1 VIVTGRSGAIPLYP
15 IYNKDRIRTFSISLE
30 GRTIMFHLQARFTML
45 LGLAISMSIFSGSL
59 GAQQHCGQERW
70 SVKTGTDSDAGS
82 VNLSSPQ
89 SATISQLIGLAP
101 PSPIPPA
108 NRFAPT
114 EKTVFVV
121 NATLTD
127 YKLEGGAKG
136 DSDYHLVL
144 QDDQGHTMIA
154 EIPSPGCVGAGS
166 LFAAQIANARAEF
179 DGHFTATTSFQTAN
193 VPVQVTGV
201 GFFDFA
207 HGQHGAAPNII
218 ELHPILDITFTSV
231 DNNPD
236 FSLSL
241 APSTVTLIQGGSSSV
256 TISTV
261 MTGGGAGTPTLTVS
275 GTPPGISSQI
285 TPTGP
290 GKATLSLTASQA
302 VATGSFPLTVTGT
315 AGGKSHSQTAQL
327 NVSQFSPGPTQQ
339 WEYQVITA
347 SSENDV
353 ITQANTLGAQE
364 WELVSVVKVPGT
376 TNTWRA
382 FFKRP
387 KNNF

>member
-1 VIVTGRSGAIPLYP
+1 MSQSQT
-15 IYNKDRIRTFSISLE
+15 
-30 GRTIMFHLQARFTML
+30 RFTTI
-45 LGLAISMSIFSGSL
+45 LGLAISMSIFSTQL
-59 GAQQHCGQERW
+59 EAQQHCGQERW
-70 SVKTGTDSDAGS
+70 SVKTGTDSDAGR

-89 SATISQLIGLAP
+89 NTTIDQLIALTP
-101 PSPIPPA
+101 PSPIPAA

-114 EKTVFVV
+114 EETVFVV
-121 NATLTD
+121 SATLTD

-144 QDDQGHTMIA
+144 EHQGHTMVA
-154 EIPSPGCVGAGS
+154 EIPSPACVGAGS
-166 LFAAQIANARAEF
+166 PFAARIANARAEF
-179 DGHFTATTSFQTAN
+179 DAHFTATTSFQTAN

-218 ELHPILDITFTSV
+218 ELHPILDIAFSAP
-231 DNNPD
+231 DGGSD

-241 APSTVTLIQGGSSSV
+241 APSTVALIQGGSSSV
-256 TISTV
+256 TISTAT
-261 MTGGGAGTPTLTVS
+261 TGGGTGTPTLTVS
-275 GTPPGISSQI
+275 GTPSGISFQI

-302 VATGSFPLTVTGT
+302 AATGSFPLTVTGT

-327 NVSQFSPGPTQQ
+327 NVSQFSTVPPQQ

-347 SSENDV
+347 NSENDV
-353 ITQANTLGAQE
+353 VTQANTLGAEE
-364 WELVSVVKVPGT
+364 WELVGVAKVPGN

-387 KNNF
+387 KSNF

>member
-1 VIVTGRSGAIPLYP
+1 
-15 IYNKDRIRTFSISLE
+15 
-30 GRTIMFHLQARFTML
+30 MFHLQARFTTV
-45 LGLAISMSIFSGSL
+45 LGLAISMTIFSGQL
-59 GAQQHCGQERW
+59 EAQQHCGKERW
-70 SVKTGTDSDAGS
+70 SVKTGTDTDAGS

-89 SATISQLIGLAP
+89 SATIAQLDALTP
-101 PSPIPPA
+101 PSPIPAA

-114 EKTVFVV
+114 EETVFVV

-127 YKLEGGAKG
+127 YKLEGGSKG

-144 QDDQGHTMIA
+144 EDQGHTMVS
-154 EIPSPGCVGAGS
+154 EIPSPGCVGSSS

-179 DGHFTATTSFQTAN
+179 DAHFTATTSFQTAN

-218 ELHPILDITFTSV
+218 ELHPILDIAFTSG
-231 DNNPD
+231 PSD
-236 FSLSL
+236 FTLSL

-256 TISTV
+256 TISTT
-261 MTGGGAGTPTLTVS
+261 MTGGGTGTPRLTVS
-275 GTPPGISSQI
+275 GTPSGISSQI

-302 VATGSFPLTVTGT
+302 SGTGSFPLTVTGT
-315 AGGKSHSQTAQL
+315 AGGKSHSQTVQL
-327 NVSQFSPGPTQQ
+327 NVSPFPTVPTQQ

-353 ITQANTLGAQE
+353 VTQANTLGAEE
-364 WELVSVVKVPGT
+364 WELVGVVKVPGS

-387 KNNF
+387 KSNF

>member
-1 VIVTGRSGAIPLYP
+1 
-15 IYNKDRIRTFSISLE
+15 
-30 GRTIMFHLQARFTML
+30 MFHFQARFTTI
-45 LGLAISMSIFSGSL
+45 LGLAISMSIFSTQIE
-59 GAQQHCGQERW
+59 AQQHCGKERW

-89 SATISQLIGLAP
+89 STTIAQLIALTP
-101 PSPIPPA
+101 PNPIPPA

-154 EIPSPGCVGAGS
+154 EIPFPGCVGAGS
-166 LFAAQIANARAEF
+166 PFASQIANARAEF
-179 DGHFTATTSFQTAN
+179 DGRFTATTSFQTAD

-218 ELHPILDITFTSV
+218 ELHPILDIAFTS
-231 DNNPD
+231 DGSPSD
-236 FSLSL
+236 FTLSL

-256 TISTV
+256 TISTT
-261 MTGGGAGTPTLTVS
+261 MTGGGPSGSPALTVS
-275 GTPPGISSQI
+275 GTPTGVSSQI
-285 TPTGP
+285 TATGT
-290 GKATLSLTASQA
+290 GKATLSLTASQVA
-302 VATGSFPLTVTGT
+302 ATGSFPLTVTGT
-315 AGGKSHSQTAQL
+315 SGGKSHSQTVQL
-327 NVSQFSPGPTQQ
+327 NVSPFSTGPTQQ

-347 SSENDV
+347 NSENDV
-353 ITQANTLGAQE
+353 ITQADKLGAEE
-364 WELVSVVKVPGT
+364 WELVGVAKVPGT
-376 TNTWRA
+376 ANTWRA

>member
-1 VIVTGRSGAIPLYP
+1 MSC
-15 IYNKDRIRTFSISLE
+15 
-30 GRTIMFHLQARFTML
+30 LQARFTTI
-45 LGLAISMSIFSGSL
+45 LGLAISMSIFSAQL
-59 GAQQHCGQERW
+59 EAQQHCGKERW

-82 VNLSSPQ
+82 VSLGSPQ
-89 SATISQLIGLAP
+89 STTITQLIALTP
-101 PSPIPPA
+101 PNPIPAA

-127 YKLEGGAKG
+127 YKLEGGPKG

-144 QDDQGHTMIA
+144 KDDQGHTMIA
-154 EIPSPGCVGAGS
+154 EIPFPGCVGAGS
-166 LFAAQIANARAEF
+166 PFAAQIANARAEF
-179 DGHFTATTSFQTAN
+179 DGHFTATTSFQTAD

-218 ELHPILDITFTSV
+218 ELHPVLDISFTSSGS
-231 DNNPD
+231 PSD
-236 FSLSL
+236 FTLSL
-241 APSTVTLIQGGSSSV
+241 APSAVMLIQGGSSSV
-256 TISTV
+256 TISTT
-261 MTGGGAGTPTLTVS
+261 MIGGGTGTPTLSVS

-302 VATGSFPLTVTGT
+302 AATGSFPLTVTGT
-315 AGGKSHSQTAQL
+315 AGGKSHSQTVQL
-327 NVSQFSPGPTQQ
+327 NVSQFSTGPTQQ
-339 WEYQVITA
+339 WEYQFITA

-353 ITQANTLGAQE
+353 ITQADTLGAEE
-364 WELVSVVKVPGT
+364 WELVSVVKVPVT

>member
-1 VIVTGRSGAIPLYP
+1 
-15 IYNKDRIRTFSISLE
+15 
-30 GRTIMFHLQARFTML
+30 MFHLQARFTTI
-45 LGLAISMSIFSGSL
+45 LGLAISLTIFSRPL
-59 GAQQHCGQERW
+59 EAQQHCGKERW
-70 SVKTGTDSDAGS
+70 SVKTGTDTDAGS

-89 SATISQLIGLAP
+89 NATITQLIALTP
-101 PSPIPPA
+101 PNPIPPA

-114 EKTVFVV
+114 EETVFVV

-144 QDDQGHTMIA
+144 HDDQGHTMVA
-154 EIPSPGCVGAGS
+154 EIPSPGCVAAGS

-179 DGHFTATTSFQTAN
+179 DGHYTATTSFQTAD

-218 ELHPILDITFTSV
+218 ELHPVLDISFTPTG
-231 DNNPD
+231 NTPD
-236 FSLSL
+236 FTLSL

-256 TISTV
+256 TISTA

-290 GKATLSLTASQA
+290 EKATLSLTASQA
-302 VATGSFPLTVTGT
+302 AATGSFPLTVTGT

-327 NVSQFSPGPTQQ
+327 NVSQFSAGPTQQ

-353 ITQANTLGAQE
+353 ITQANTLGAEE
-364 WELVSVVKVPGT
+364 WELVSVVKVPGN

>member
-1 VIVTGRSGAIPLYP
+1 MSHSQG
-15 IYNKDRIRTFSISLE
+15 
-30 GRTIMFHLQARFTML
+30 RFTTV
-45 LGLAISMSIFSGSL
+45 LGLAISMCIFSTQL
-59 GAQQHCGQERW
+59 KAQQHCGKERW

-82 VNLSSPQ
+82 VNLTSPQ
-89 SATISQLIGLAP
+89 NTTIDQLIALTP
-101 PSPIPPA
+101 PNPIPAA
-108 NRFAPT
+108 NRVAPT

-144 QDDQGHTMIA
+144 ESQGHTMVA
-154 EIPSPGCVGAGS
+154 EIPSPGCVGTGS

-179 DGHFTATTSFQTAN
+179 DAHFTATTSFQTAN
-193 VPVQVTGV
+193 VPVHVTGV

-207 HGQHGAAPNII
+207 HGQHGAAPNVI
-218 ELHPILDITFTSV
+218 ELHPILDIAFTS
-231 DNNPD
+231 DASD
-236 FSLSL
+236 FTLSL
-241 APSTVTLIQGGSSSV
+241 VPSTVTLIQGGSSSV
-256 TISTV
+256 TISTTT
-261 MTGGGAGTPTLTVS
+261 TGGGTGTPTLTVS
-275 GTPPGISSQI
+275 GAPTGISSQI
-285 TPTGP
+285 TSTGP

-302 VATGSFPLTVTGT
+302 AATGPFPLTVTGT
-315 AGGKSHSQTAQL
+315 AGGKSHSQTVQL
-327 NVSQFSPGPTQQ
+327 NVSPFSTVPPQQ

-347 SSENDV
+347 NSENDV
-353 ITQANTLGAQE
+353 VTQANTLGAEE
-364 WELVSVVKVPGT
+364 WELVGVVKVPGT

>member
-1 VIVTGRSGAIPLYP
+1 MSQSQI
-15 IYNKDRIRTFSISLE
+15 
-30 GRTIMFHLQARFTML
+30 RFTTI
-45 LGLAISMSIFSGSL
+45 LGLAISMSVFATQL
-59 GAQQHCGQERW
+59 EAQQHCGKERW

-89 SATISQLIGLAP
+89 STTIAQLIALTP
-101 PSPIPPA
+101 PNPIPA
-108 NRFAPT
+108 TNRFAPT
-114 EKTVFVV
+114 ETTVFVV

-144 QDDQGHTMIA
+144 RDDQGHTMVA
-154 EIPSPGCVGAGS
+154 EIPFPGCVGAGS
-166 LFAAQIANARAEF
+166 PFAAQIANARAEF
-179 DGHFTATTSFQTAN
+179 DGQFTATRSFQAAD

-201 GFFDFA
+201 GFFDFP

-218 ELHPILDITFTSV
+218 ELHPVLDIAFTTSS
-231 DNNPD
+231 PD
-236 FSLSL
+236 FTLSL
-241 APSTVTLIQGGSSSV
+241 APSTVSLIQGGSSSV
-256 TISTV
+256 TISTT
-261 MTGGGAGTPTLTVS
+261 MTDGGTGSPTLTVS
-275 GTPPGISSQI
+275 GTPRGISAHI

-290 GKATLSLTASQA
+290 GKATLALTASQA
-302 VATGSFPLTVTGT
+302 AATGSFPLTVTGT
-315 AGGKSHSQTAQL
+315 AGGKSHSETAQL
-327 NVSQFSPGPTQQ
+327 NVSPFSSVPTQ

-347 SSENDV
+347 NSENDV
-353 ITQANTLGAQE
+353 VTQANALEAEE
-364 WELVSVVKVPGT
+364 WELVSVVRVPGN

>member
-1 VIVTGRSGAIPLYP
+1 MSQSQT
-15 IYNKDRIRTFSISLE
+15 
-30 GRTIMFHLQARFTML
+30 RFTAI
-45 LGLAISMSIFSGSL
+45 LGLATAMGIFSTQL
-59 GAQQHCGQERW
+59 EAQQHCGKERW

-89 SATISQLIGLAP
+89 NATIAQLIALTP

-114 EKTVFVV
+114 EETVFVV

-144 QDDQGHTMIA
+144 EDQGHTMIA
-154 EIPSPGCVGAGS
+154 EIPSPACVGAGS
-166 LFAAQIANARAEF
+166 LFAAQIANARAKF
-179 DGHFTATTSFQTAN
+179 DAHFTATTSFQTAN

-207 HGQHGAAPNII
+207 HGQQGAAPNII
-218 ELHPILDITFTSV
+218 ELHPVLDIAFISP
-231 DNNPD
+231 DGGSD

-241 APSTVTLIQGGSSSV
+241 APSTVTLIQGGSSSL
-256 TISTV
+256 TISTAT
-261 MTGGGAGTPTLTVS
+261 TGGAAGTPALTISNTPS
-275 GTPPGISSQI
+275 GVSSQI

-302 VATGSFPLTVTGT
+302 AATGSFPLTVTGT
-315 AGGKSHSQTAQL
+315 AGGKSHSQTVQL
-327 NVSQFSPGPTQQ
+327 NVTPFSTVLPQQ
-339 WEYQVITA
+339 WEYQVVTA
-347 SSENDV
+347 NSENDV
-353 ITQANTLGAQE
+353 VTQANSLGAEE
-364 WELVSVVKVPGT
+364 WELVGVVKVPGN

>member
-1 VIVTGRSGAIPLYP
+1 
-15 IYNKDRIRTFSISLE
+15 
-30 GRTIMFHLQARFTML
+30 
-45 LGLAISMSIFSGSL
+45 MSIFSTESE
-59 GAQQHCGQERW
+59 AQQHCGMERW
-70 SVKTGTDSDAGS
+70 SVKTGTDSDVGS

-89 SATISQLIGLAP
+89 STTIAQLIALTP
-101 PSPIPPA
+101 PNPIPPA

-114 EKTVFVV
+114 EKTAFVV

-127 YKLEGGAKG
+127 YKLEGGTKG

-144 QDDQGHTMIA
+144 QDGQGRTMVA
-154 EIPSPGCVGAGS
+154 EIPFPGCVGAGS
-166 LFAAQIANARAEF
+166 PFAAQIASARAAF
-179 DGHFTATTSFQTAN
+179 DGHLTATTSFQTAD

-218 ELHPILDITFTSV
+218 ELHPVLDIVFTST
-231 DNNPD
+231 DSSSD
-236 FSLSL
+236 FTLSL
-241 APSTVTLIQGGSSSV
+241 APSAVTLIQGGSSSV
-256 TISTV
+256 TISTT
-261 MTGGGAGTPTLTVS
+261 MTGGATGTPTLTVS
-275 GTPPGISSQI
+275 GTPAGISSQI

-302 VATGSFPLTVTGT
+302 AATGSFPLTVTAT

-327 NVSQFSPGPTQQ
+327 NVSHFSTAPTQQ

-347 SSENDV
+347 ASENDV
-353 ITQANTLGAQE
+353 ITQADTLGAEE
-364 WELVSVVKVPGT
+364 WELVSVVKVPGS

-387 KNNF
+387 KSNF

>member
-1 VIVTGRSGAIPLYP
+1 
-15 IYNKDRIRTFSISLE
+15 
-30 GRTIMFHLQARFTML
+30 
-45 LGLAISMSIFSGSL
+45 MSIFSGPL
-59 GAQQHCGQERW
+59 EAQQHCGKERW
-70 SVKTGTDSDAGS
+70 SVKTGTDSDASS
-82 VNLSSPQ
+82 VNLSSSQ
-89 SATISQLIGLAP
+89 NTTIAQLIALTP
-101 PSPIPPA
+101 PNPIPAA

-144 QDDQGHTMIA
+144 QDDQGHTMVA
-154 EIPSPGCVGAGS
+154 EIPFPGCVGAGS
-166 LFAAQIANARAEF
+166 PFSAQIANARAEF
-179 DGHFTATTSFQTAN
+179 DAHFTATTSFQTAN

-218 ELHPILDITFTSV
+218 ELHPILDIAFTSG
-231 DNNPD
+231 PSD
-236 FSLSL
+236 FTLSL
-241 APSTVTLIQGGSSSV
+241 VPSIVTLIQGGSSSV
-256 TISTV
+256 TISTTA
-261 MTGGGAGTPTLTVS
+261 TGGGAGTPTLTVS
-275 GTPPGISSQI
+275 GAPTGVSLQI

-302 VATGSFPLTVTGT
+302 AATGPFPLTVTGT
-315 AGGKSHSQTAQL
+315 AAGKSHSQTVPL
-327 NVSQFSPGPTQQ
+327 NVTSFSTVPTQQ

-353 ITQANTLGAQE
+353 VTQANTLGAEE
-364 WELVSVVKVPGT
+364 WELVGVVKVAGS

>member
-1 VIVTGRSGAIPLYP
+1 MSNLQTRVTTA
-15 IYNKDRIRTFSISLE
+15 
-30 GRTIMFHLQARFTML
+30 
-45 LGLAISMSIFSGSL
+45 LGLSILMGIFSTQL
-59 GAQQHCGQERW
+59 RAQQHCGKERW

-89 SATISQLIGLAP
+89 STTIGQLIALTP
-101 PSPIPPA
+101 PSPIPAA

-144 QDDQGHTMIA
+144 QDEQGHTMIA
-154 EIPSPGCVGAGS
+154 EIPFPGCVGAGS
-166 LFAAQIANARAEF
+166 PFATQIANARAEF
-179 DGHFTATTSFQTAN
+179 DGHFTATASFQTAN

-201 GFFDFA
+201 GFFDFS

-218 ELHPILDITFTSV
+218 ELHPVLDIAFGQNGGTSDFT
-231 DNNPD
+231 
-236 FSLSL
+236 L
-241 APSTVTLIQGGSSSV
+241 TVTPSAVNLLQGGSSSV
-256 TISTV
+256 TISTT
-261 MTGGGAGTPTLTVS
+261 MIGGGTGAPTFTVS
-275 GTPPGISSQI
+275 GTSTGVISQI
-285 TPTGP
+285 TPTGS
-290 GKATLSLTASQA
+290 GKATISLTASQTA
-302 VATGSFPLTVTGT
+302 ATGPFPLTVTGT
-315 AGGKSHSQTAQL
+315 AGGKSHSQTIQL
-327 NVSQFSPGPTQQ
+327 NVAPFSTVPTQQ

-353 ITQANTLGAQE
+353 VTQANTLGAEE
-364 WELVSVVKVPGT
+364 WELVGVVKVPGT

>member
-1 VIVTGRSGAIPLYP
+1 MY
-15 IYNKDRIRTFSISLE
+15 
-30 GRTIMFHLQARFTML
+30 HLQARL
-45 LGLAISMSIFSGSL
+45 KLILGLAISMSIFSAQL
-59 GAQQHCGQERW
+59 AAQQHCGKERW
-70 SVKTGTDSDAGS
+70 SVKTGTDTDAS
-82 VNLSSPQ
+82 TVNLNSPQ
-89 SATISQLIGLAP
+89 NTTIAQLIALTP
-101 PSPIPPA
+101 PNPIPAA
-108 NRFAPT
+108 NRSAPT
-114 EKTVFVV
+114 EETVFVV

-127 YKLEGGAKG
+127 YKLEGGATG

-144 QDDQGHTMIA
+144 RDDQGHTMVA
-154 EIPSPGCVGAGS
+154 EIPFPGCVGAGS
-166 LFAAQIANARAEF
+166 RFAAQIANARAEF
-179 DGHFTATTSFQTAN
+179 DGHFTATTSFQSAD

-218 ELHPILDITFTSV
+218 ELHPVLDILFTSSGSSS
-231 DNNPD
+231 D
-236 FSLSL
+236 FALSL
-241 APSTVTLIQGGSSSV
+241 APATVTLIQGGSSSV
-256 TISTV
+256 TISTT
-261 MTGGGAGTPTLTVS
+261 MTGGATGTPALTVS

-285 TPTGP
+285 TPISP

-302 VATGSFPLTVTGT
+302 AATGSFPLTVTAT

-327 NVSQFSPGPTQQ
+327 NVSPFSAGPAQQ

-347 SSENDV
+347 NSENDV
-353 ITQANTLGAQE
+353 ITQANTLGAEE
-364 WELVSVVKVPGT
+364 WELVSAVKVPGT

>member
-1 VIVTGRSGAIPLYP
+1 MS
-15 IYNKDRIRTFSISLE
+15 
-30 GRTIMFHLQARFTML
+30 HLQTRLTTA
-45 LGLAISMSIFSGSL
+45 LGLSILMGIFSTQL
-59 GAQQHCGQERW
+59 GAQQHCGKERW

-82 VNLSSPQ
+82 VNLGSPQ
-89 SATISQLIGLAP
+89 NTTIAQLIVLTP

-136 DSDYHLVL
+136 DSDDHLVL

-179 DGHFTATTSFQTAN
+179 ERHFTATTSFQTAN

-201 GFFDFA
+201 GFFDFP

-218 ELHPILDITFTSV
+218 ELHPVLGIAFGSIDTS
-231 DNNPD
+231 PD
-236 FSLSL
+236 FTLSL

-256 TISTV
+256 TISTT
-261 MTGGGAGTPTLTVS
+261 MIGGGTGAPTFTVS
-275 GTPPGISSQI
+275 GTPTGVSSQI
-285 TPTGP
+285 TPTGS
-290 GKATLSLTASQA
+290 GKATIALTASQTA
-302 VATGSFPLTVTGT
+302 ATGPFPLTVTGT

-327 NVSQFSPGPTQQ
+327 NVSPFSTVPPQQ

-347 SSENDV
+347 NSENDV
-353 ITQANTLGAQE
+353 VTQANTLGAEE
-364 WELVSVVKVPGT
+364 WELVGVVKVPGT

>member
-1 VIVTGRSGAIPLYP
+1 MG
-15 IYNKDRIRTFSISLE
+15 
-30 GRTIMFHLQARFTML
+30 
-45 LGLAISMSIFSGSL
+45 IFSTQL
-59 GAQQHCGQERW
+59 GAQQHCGKERW

-89 SATISQLIGLAP
+89 STTIGQLIALTP
-101 PSPIPPA
+101 PSPIPAA

-144 QDDQGHTMIA
+144 ESDQGQTMIA
-154 EIPSPGCVGAGS
+154 EIPFPGCVGAGS
-166 LFAAQIANARAEF
+166 PFAAQIANARTEF
-179 DGHFTATTSFQTAN
+179 DAHFTATTSFQTAN

-201 GFFDFA
+201 GFFDFP

-218 ELHPILDITFTSV
+218 ELHPVLDIAFISDGTS
-231 DNNPD
+231 PD
-236 FSLSL
+236 FTLSL
-241 APSTVTLIQGGSSSV
+241 APSMVTLIQGGSSSI
-256 TISTV
+256 TISTT
-261 MTGGGAGTPTLTVS
+261 MTGGGTGTPTLTVS
-275 GTPPGISSQI
+275 GAPAGISSQI

-290 GKATLSLTASQA
+290 GKATLSLTASQTA
-302 VATGSFPLTVTGT
+302 ATGPFPLTVTGT
-315 AGGKSHSQTAQL
+315 AGGKSHSQTVQL
-327 NVSQFSPGPTQQ
+327 NVSPFSTVPTRQ

-353 ITQANTLGAQE
+353 VTQANALGAEE
-364 WELVSVVKVPGT
+364 WELVSVVKVTGT